1 MPDALDDAISSG
13 RPFALLARDGET
25 VVPPARDMVGDPIP
39 FGLDIRQQPAEDIT
53 RFGAGPCLAP
63 SHPAAVLAR

>member
-25 VVPPARDMVGDPIP
+25 V
-39 FGLDIRQQPAEDIT
+39 E
-53 RFGAGPCLAP
+53 
-63 SHPAAVLAR
+63 VLAETDGLLFARHSQPYAWRGKVIGKIAGHEVLETRKGALLTD